1 MNRFNMLKR
10 GNTEGT
16 EDTKIQILTVV
27 FQVRF
32 EQTIQFQFQ

>member
-16 EDTKIQILTVV
+16 GDTKIQIPYGTHS
-27 FQVRF
+27 RF
-32 EQTIQFQFQ
+32 SGKIFN